1 MRWSVRSLPKWRN
14 RFDPGSGSWT
24 GKTFGLDMEP
34 IKVGIV
40 GIGWWSDV
48 LAGIIEQSDH
58 LELRACYTR
67 SSDKARAFATKFN
80 CDAVESYETLL
91 ALDDLDGVILTTP
104 NSAHRP
110 GAEAA
115 AAAGKHVF
123 VEKPISNTLEDG
135 RAIIA
140 ACEASGVVLAVG
152 HSYRRHGAL
161 RHLRRLIDDG
171 ELGRVSLAEAVF
183 SNDNG
188 LKLQPGQWRSNPAE
202 IPGGCLMQIGI
213 HQIDNLLYLLGPVS
227 DVTAYFN
234 RLETVPDVEDVTAL
248 LMRFDSGAIG
258 YVAADYISPRRFTLV
273 VHGTKANAFF
283 DMDND
288 GLRLQRTGETEPLLV
303 EYESNDHLLAE
314 LEDFATAVRSKTQ
327 PEIDGHDAMV
337 PLAIVLAAG
346 RSSAEGR
353 SVALSEMLPNK

>member
-1 MRWSVRSLPKWRN
+1 MAKV
-14 RFDPGSGSWT
+14 
-24 GKTFGLDMEP
+24 
-34 IKVGIV
+34 KVGIV

-48 LAGIIEQSDH
+48 LAAVIENSDM
-58 LELRACYTR
+58 LDLRACYTR
-67 SSDKARAFATKFN
+67 SKDKAAAFAAKFH
-80 CDAVESYETLL
+80 CDAVESYEAML

-115 AAAGKHVF
+115 ARAGKHVF

-135 RAIIA
+135 RAMIA
-140 ACEASGVVLAVG
+140 ACEAAGVVLAVG

-171 ELGRVSLAEAVF
+171 ELGRVSLAEGVF

-188 LKLQPGQWRSNPAE
+188 LKLKPGLWRSDPAE

-213 HQIDNLLYLLGPVS
+213 HQVDNLLYLMGPVS
-227 DVTAYFN
+227 DVQAYFN
-234 RLETVPDVEDVTAL
+234 RLETEPDVEDVTAV
-248 LMRFDSGAIG
+248 LMRFESGAIG
-258 YVAADYISPRRFTLV
+258 YVAADYISPRRFTLTL
-273 VHGTKANAFF
+273 HGTKANAYF

-288 GLRLQRTGETEPLLV
+288 GLRLQRTGEAKPSSV
-303 EYESNDHLLAE
+303 EYEPSDHLRAE
-314 LEDFATAVRSKTQ
+314 LEDFAAAILSGGA
-327 PEIDGHDAMV
+327 PEIDGHRAMV

-353 SVALSEMLPNK
+353 SIALSELLPD

>member
-1 MRWSVRSLPKWRN
+1 MA
-14 RFDPGSGSWT
+14 
-24 GKTFGLDMEP
+24 P

-48 LAGIIEQSDH
+48 LAGVIQKSGLLD
-58 LELRACYTR
+58 LRACYTR
-67 SSDKARAFATKFN
+67 SADKAAAFADRFD
-80 CDAVESYETLL
+80 CEAVASYEAML
-91 ALDDLDGVILTTP
+91 ALEDLDGVILTTP
-104 NSAHRP
+104 NSAHRA

-115 AAAGKHVF
+115 ARAGKHVF

-135 RAIIA
+135 RAMIA
-140 ACEASGVVLAVG
+140 ACAAAGVVLAVG

-171 ELGRVSLAEAVF
+171 ELGRVSLAEGVF

-188 LKLQPGQWRSNPAE
+188 LKLKPGLWRSDPAE

-227 DVTAYFN
+227 DVSAFFN
-234 RLETVPDVEDVTAL
+234 RLETEPDVEDVTAV
-248 LMRFDSGAIG
+248 LMQFESGAIG
-258 YVAADYISPRRFTLV
+258 YVAADYISPRRFTLA

-283 DMDND
+283 DLDNG
-288 GLRLQRTGETEPLLV
+288 GLRLQRTGEARPTAVDYEP
-303 EYESNDHLLAE
+303 NDHLIDE
-314 LEDFATAVRSKTQ
+314 LEDFASAIQ
-327 PEIDGHDAMV
+327 NAGEPEIDGNKAMV

-346 RSSAEGR
+346 RSSAERR
-353 SVALSEMLPNK
+353 SVALAELLPAVGPK

>member
-1 MRWSVRSLPKWRN
+1 MDKVN
-14 RFDPGSGSWT
+14 
-24 GKTFGLDMEP
+24 
-34 IKVGIV
+34 VGIV

-48 LAGIIEQSDH
+48 LAAVIEKSDK
-58 LELRACYTR
+58 LALRACYTR
-67 SSDKARAFATKFN
+67 SEDKAAAFAAKFG
-80 CDAVESYETLL
+80 CEAVGSYEAML

-104 NSAHRP
+104 NSAHRT

-115 AAAGKHVF
+115 ARAGKHVF

-135 RAIIA
+135 RAMIV
-140 ACEASGVVLAVG
+140 ACEEAGVVLAVG

-171 ELGRVSLAEAVF
+171 ELGRVSLAEGVF

-188 LKLQPGQWRSNPAE
+188 LKLKPGLWRSDPAE

-227 DVTAYFN
+227 DVSAYFN
-234 RLETVPDVEDVTAL
+234 RLETEPDIEDVTAVL
-248 LMRFDSGAIG
+248 LRFGSGAIG
-258 YVAADYISPRRFTLV
+258 YVAADYISPRRFTLTL
-273 VHGTKANAFF
+273 HGTKANAYF

-288 GLRLQRTGETEPLLV
+288 GLRLQRTGEAKPTPVAYEP
-303 EYESNDHLLAE
+303 NDHLVAE
-314 LEDFATAVRSKTQ
+314 LEDFADAIRNNTA
-327 PEIDGHDAMV
+327 PEIDGRKAMV

-346 RSSAEGR
+346 RSSADGR
-353 SVALSEMLPNK
+353 SVELSELLPESGGRAS

>member
-1 MRWSVRSLPKWRN
+1 MDKV
-14 RFDPGSGSWT
+14 
-24 GKTFGLDMEP
+24 
-34 IKVGIV
+34 KVGIV

-48 LAGIIEQSDH
+48 LAGVIAKSDT
-58 LELRACYTR
+58 LDLRACFTR
-67 SSDKARAFATKFN
+67 SEDKAANFAAKFH
-80 CDAVESYETLL
+80 CEVAESYQAML

-104 NSAHRP
+104 NSAHRQ

-115 AAAGKHVF
+115 ARSGKHVF

-135 RAIIA
+135 RAMIR

-161 RHLRRLIDDG
+161 RHLRRLIDGG
-171 ELGRVSLAEAVF
+171 ELGRVSLAEGVF

-188 LKLQPGQWRSNPAE
+188 LKLKPGLWRSDPAE

-213 HQIDNLLYLLGPVS
+213 HQIDNLLYLLGPAS
-227 DVTAYFN
+227 DVSAYFN
-234 RLETVPDVEDVTAL
+234 RLETEPDVEDVTAV

-258 YVAADYISPRRFTLV
+258 YVAANYISPRRFTLA

-288 GLRLQRTGETEPLLV
+288 GLRLQRTGETKPSPI
-303 EYESNDHLLAE
+303 EYEPNDHLSTE
-314 LEDFATAVRSKTQ
+314 LEDFAAAVQ
-327 PEIDGHDAMV
+327 GDGVPEIDGHQAMV

-346 RSSAEGR
+346 RSSSEGR
-353 SVALSEMLPNK
+353 SVALSELLPEAERPIRKVGSFR

>member
-1 MRWSVRSLPKWRN
+1 MESL
-14 RFDPGSGSWT
+14 
-24 GKTFGLDMEP
+24 
-34 IKVGIV
+34 KVGIV

-48 LAGIIEQSDH
+48 LAAVIEKSDQ
-58 LELRACYTR
+58 LNLRACYTR
-67 SSDKARAFATKFN
+67 SRDKANAFAAKFN
-80 CDAVESYETLL
+80 CEAVGTYETML
-91 ALDDLDGVILTTP
+91 ALNDLDGVILTTP
-104 NSAHRP
+104 NSAHRS

-135 RAIIA
+135 RAMIV

-171 ELGRVSLAEAVF
+171 ELGRVSLAEGVF

-188 LKLQPGQWRSNPAE
+188 LKLKPGLWRSDPAE

-213 HQIDNLLYLLGPVS
+213 HQIDNLLYLLGPVT
-227 DVTAYFN
+227 DVSAYFD
-234 RLETVPDVEDVTAL
+234 RLETEPDVEDITAV
-248 LMRFDSGAIG
+248 LMRFESGAVG
-258 YVAADYISPRRFTLV
+258 YVAANYISPRRFTLAI
-273 VHGTKANAFF
+273 HGTKANAYF

-288 GLRLQRTGETEPLLV
+288 GLRLQRIGETKPSPV
-303 EYESNDHLLAE
+303 EYEPNDHLRAE
-314 LEDFATAVRSKTQ
+314 LEDFATAVRSQTQ
-327 PEIDGHDAMV
+327 PEIDGHQAMV

-353 SVALSEMLPNK
+353 SIELSELLPGG

>member
-1 MRWSVRSLPKWRN
+1 MAKV
-14 RFDPGSGSWT
+14 
-24 GKTFGLDMEP
+24 
-34 IKVGIV
+34 KVGIV
-40 GIGWWSDV
+40 GIGWWSGV
-48 LAGIIEQSDH
+48 LAEVISKSDT

-67 SSDKARAFATKFN
+67 NKDHAVAFAAKFN
-80 CDAVESYETLL
+80 CEAAPSYEAML
-91 ALDDLDGVILTTP
+91 AIDDLDGVILTTP
-104 NSAHRP
+104 NSAHRA

-115 AAAGKHVF
+115 ARAGKHVF

-135 RAIIA
+135 RAMIA
-140 ACEASGVVLAVG
+140 ACEAAGVVLAVG

-171 ELGRVSLAEAVF
+171 ELGRVSLAEGVF

-188 LKLQPGQWRSNPAE
+188 LKLKAGLWRSDPAE

-227 DVTAYFN
+227 DVSAYFN
-234 RLETVPDVEDVTAL
+234 RLETEPDVEDVTAV
-248 LMRFDSGAIG
+248 LMRFSSGAVG
-258 YVAADYISPRRFTLV
+258 YVAANYISPRRFTLAI
-273 VHGTKANAFF
+273 HGTKANAYF

-288 GLRLQRTGETEPLLV
+288 GLRLQRTGEAKPLPVAYEPI
-303 EYESNDHLLAE
+303 DHLTAE
-314 LEDFATAVRSKTQ
+314 MEDFAAAIRNNAA
-327 PEIDGHDAMV
+327 PEIDGHQAMI

-353 SVALSEMLPNK
+353 SVALSELIPDA

>member
-1 MRWSVRSLPKWRN
+1 M
-14 RFDPGSGSWT
+14 
-24 GKTFGLDMEP
+24 GKVN
-34 IKVGIV
+34 VGIA
-40 GIGWWSDV
+40 GIGWWSGV
-48 LAGIIEQSDH
+48 LAAVIENCDT
-58 LELRACYTR
+58 LDLRACYTR
-67 SSDKARAFATKFN
+67 SKDKAATFAAKFN
-80 CDAVESYETLL
+80 CQAVDSYEAML

-104 NSAHRP
+104 NSAHRA

-115 AAAGKHVF
+115 ARAGKHVF

-135 RAIIA
+135 RAMIA

-171 ELGRVSLAEAVF
+171 ELGRVSLAEGVF

-188 LKLQPGQWRSNPAE
+188 LKLKPGLWRSDPAE

-227 DVTAYFN
+227 DVQAYFN
-234 RLETVPDVEDVTAL
+234 RLETEPDVEDVTAV
-248 LMRFDSGAIG
+248 LMRFESGAVG
-258 YVAADYISPRRFTLV
+258 YVAADYISARRFTLA
-273 VHGTKANAFF
+273 VHGTKANAYF

-288 GLRLQRTGETEPLLV
+288 GLRLQRTGETKPLPV
-303 EYESNDHLLAE
+303 EYEPIDHLRAE
-314 LEDFATAVRSKTQ
+314 LEDFANAILTGAG
-327 PEIDGHDAMV
+327 PEIDGHRAMV

-353 SVALSEMLPNK
+353 SIALTELLPD